1 MQSSRIWILNGTFDR
16 IFLSYYVYCQ
26 LLHKIEVGGIHC
38 CVLVLRA
45 MARTQ
50 KRGLSQDWEALLN
63 HSPIRSLF
71 RQRFDA
77 VNTSL
82 PVYARLRKFTLL
94 TEPFSQERNELTPT
108 LKVKR
113 HEVLLTRQAEI
124 AAMYP
129 TRNVPH
135 EAQPQAS

>member
-1 MQSSRIWILNGTFDR
+1 
-16 IFLSYYVYCQ
+16 V
-26 LLHKIEVGGIHC
+26 LLVPNRT
-38 CVLVLRA
+38 LVETTA
-45 MARTQ
+45 K
-50 KRGLSQDWEALLN
+50 KRGLSQDWEALLQ
-63 HSPIRSLF
+63 HTTIHSLF

-77 VNTSL
+77 VNKSL
-82 PVYARLRKFTLL
+82 PVYAQMRKFTLL
-94 TEPFSQERNELTPT
+94 TEPFSQDRNELTPT

-129 TRNVPH
+129 TRNVPP